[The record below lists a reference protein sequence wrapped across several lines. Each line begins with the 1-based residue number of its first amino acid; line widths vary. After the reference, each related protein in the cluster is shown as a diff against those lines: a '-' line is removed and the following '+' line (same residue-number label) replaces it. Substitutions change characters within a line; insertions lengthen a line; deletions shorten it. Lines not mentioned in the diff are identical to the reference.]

1 MAASA
6 PTINIPGT
14 HKALSQGWAVAIG
27 CIAAIILSQVP
38 VIGAVA
44 FGIIAIG
51 ALYQTSQLLRGK

>member
-1 MAASA
+1 MAAA
-6 PTINIPGT
+6 PPIDIPGT

-27 CIAAIILSQVP
+27 CAGAVLLSQVP

-51 ALYQTSQLLRGK
+51 ALYQTSQLLQGK